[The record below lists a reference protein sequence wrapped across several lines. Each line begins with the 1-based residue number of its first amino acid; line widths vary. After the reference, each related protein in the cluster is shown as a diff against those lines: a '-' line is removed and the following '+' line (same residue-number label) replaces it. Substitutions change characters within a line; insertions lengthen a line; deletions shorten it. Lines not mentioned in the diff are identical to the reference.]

1 MKVEQQNMALNILL
15 ADDDIDDRF
24 FFEKALTE
32 IPIATQLKTVGNG
45 EQLME
50 YLEKHSANMPD
61 VLFLDLSMPRKT
73 GFECLIE
80 IKENKLFENLYVVMF
95 TTSFTQGIDFEQNLI
110 TTLSGMGAQDYIRK
124 PRDFEQIKHVVHAA
138 LLKAIDE
145 GALRVN

>member
-1 MKVEQQNMALNILL
+1 MKEEQQNMTLNILL

-32 IPIATQLKTVGNG
+32 IPIVTQLKTVNNG

-50 YLEKHSANMPD
+50 YLEKHAANMPD
-61 VLFLDLSMPRKT
+61 ILFLDLSMPRKT

-95 TTSFTQGIDFEQNLI
+95 TTSFTRGIDFEQNLI
-110 TTLSGMGAQDYIRK
+110 NTLSRMGAQDYIRK
-124 PRDFEQIKHVVHAA
+124 PADFEQYKQVVHNA
-138 LLKAIDE
+138 LVKVIDMH
-145 GALRVN
+145 GLAVN